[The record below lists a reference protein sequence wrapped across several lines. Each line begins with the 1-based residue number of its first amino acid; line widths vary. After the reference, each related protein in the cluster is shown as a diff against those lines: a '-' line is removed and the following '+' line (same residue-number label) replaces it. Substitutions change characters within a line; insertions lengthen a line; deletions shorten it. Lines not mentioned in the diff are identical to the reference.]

1 MGSCC
6 RQAVFLTRW
15 QLFERYWEKMAHFPL
30 TLLTINCLENND
42 LHAVGKIHWNTMFLI
57 PWYHNNDDR
66 LVMTLCHPSVHPS
79 IHPSIHPSWHILF
92 APSHTNRWTIR
103 ITLVLSVPVKV
114 TALVTLICWQIWKP
128 KNGWVKANNMKNICS
143 FLFIDITLIL
153 LPLSSID
160 LFTWPSICLTI
171 HLNCSLFSPPHRQM
185 DALNSFRKW
194 YMSILLDGL
203 PVLDKAY
210 WLRTIIAPTESRT
223 TSNISALWLAT
234 SIPTLTTKAWGKIN
248 QSFKHTS
255 TEKKSPI
262 FSSPYKSLLSSHMVG
277 TYAGYF
283 SCLSE
288 MNSTQNPKLLKLKN
302 FM

>member
-1 MGSCC
+1 MGEIS
-6 RQAVFLTRW
+6 
-15 QLFERYWEKMAHFPL
+15 
-30 TLLTINCLENND
+30 
-42 LHAVGKIHWNTMFLI
+42 WNTMFLI

-66 LVMTLCHPSVHPS
+66 LVMTLCHPSVHLSILPS
-79 IHPSIHPSWHILF
+79 ILTHSFCSI
-92 APSHTNRWTIR
+92 SHKQMNNPDHFG
-103 ITLVLSVPVKV
+103 VVSSSKV

-128 KNGWVKANNMKNICS
+128 KNGWVKANKNRMNIKNIC
-143 FLFIDITLIL
+143 TLIL

-160 LFTWPSICLTI
+160 LYTWPSIRLTI

-203 PVLDKAY
+203 PLLDKAY
-210 WLRTIIAPTESRT
+210 WLRTIITPTESRT

-234 SIPTLTTKAWGKIN
+234 STPTLTIKAWGKIN
-248 QSFKHTS
+248 QSFKHTG
-255 TEKKSPI
+255 TKKKSPI
-262 FSSPYKSLLSSHMVG
+262 FSSTYKSFFSSHVVG

-283 SCLSE
+283 SRLSE
-288 MNSTQNPKLLKLKN
+288 MNSTKNPQLLKLKN

>member
-1 MGSCC
+1 M
-6 RQAVFLTRW
+6 Q
-15 QLFERYWEKMAHFPL
+15 WEKLVEIQCFWYL
-30 TLLTINCLENND
+30 GTI
-42 LHAVGKIHWNTMFLI
+42 I
-57 PWYHNNDDR
+57 
-66 LVMTLCHPSVHPS
+66 MTIALSWHCAILPS
-79 IHPSIHPSWHILF
+79 IYPSFHPSWHILF

-128 KNGWVKANNMKNICS
+128 ENGWVKANKNRMNIKNIC
-143 FLFIDITLIL
+143 TLIL

-160 LFTWPSICLTI
+160 LYTWPSIRLTI

-203 PVLDKAY
+203 PLLDKAY
-210 WLRTIIAPTESRT
+210 WLRTIITPTESRT

-234 SIPTLTTKAWGKIN
+234 STPTLTIKAWGKIN
-248 QSFKHTS
+248 QSFKHTG
-255 TEKKSPI
+255 TKKKSPI
-262 FSSPYKSLLSSHMVG
+262 FSSTYKSHFSSHVVG

-283 SCLSE
+283 SRLSE
-288 MNSTQNPKLLKLKN
+288 MNSTKNPQLLKLKN